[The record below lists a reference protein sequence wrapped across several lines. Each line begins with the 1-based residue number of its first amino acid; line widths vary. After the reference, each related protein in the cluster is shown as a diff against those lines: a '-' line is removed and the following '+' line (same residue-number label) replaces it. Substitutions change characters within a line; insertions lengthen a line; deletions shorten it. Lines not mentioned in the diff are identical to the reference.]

1 MSAVSGAAMD
11 HPLPER
17 HPNYL
22 LAVLYVLIALGGVG
36 AIAYLAPHGLRVAK
50 SDIRVA
56 PVERRMFRDHIV
68 VRSTA
73 EPLHTIVLD
82 TLDIGRVEEVLVNDG
97 AVVNK
102 GDLLFRLSN
111 PQLRL
116 DLVAREADR
125 AQQISNLS
133 LLRVSLETSR
143 TEHQRRLLEMKF
155 AVTQARKEQARNV
168 TLMAKGF
175 IPAWSVEQTQDRLAQ
190 QEQALEDEQTRFA
203 VETRIKRDG
212 LKQME
217 QAIAQL
223 DAGLQVVNDSIE
235 GLAVRAP
242 IAGRLTDFH
251 LQVGEIVKAEERI
264 GRIDDPGEFKLSAAI
279 DEYHL
284 GRVAVG
290 QRGSVT
296 VDGREYPVQVSRVFP
311 QVKDGRFS
319 VELLFTG
326 AVPGAM
332 KPGQSTE
339 TRITLGETR
348 PALSLPNDDF
358 LNDTGGAWVFVMSP
372 DGRTAHRRQVHIG
385 RRNDTQVEVLAGL
398 VPGER
403 VIVSDYATYRD
414 VDQIEISR

>member
-1 MSAVSGAAMD
+1 
-11 HPLPER
+11 
-17 HPNYL
+17 
-22 LAVLYVLIALGGVG
+22 
-36 AIAYLAPHGLRVAK
+36 
-50 SDIRVA
+50 
-56 PVERRMFRDHIV
+56 
-68 VRSTA
+68 
-73 EPLHTIVLD
+73 
-82 TLDIGRVEEVLVNDG
+82 
-97 AVVNK
+97 
-102 GDLLFRLSN
+102 
-111 PQLRL
+111 
-116 DLVAREADR
+116 
-125 AQQISNLS
+125 
-133 LLRVSLETSR
+133 
-143 TEHQRRLLEMKF
+143 MKF